1 MSTPRAA
8 RAAGAA
14 GAGPPVAVVTPDDAD
29 VARPLGSKL
38 RGTLLFSIPPADV
51 DAEEDIDV
59 LKSVIKRLVST
70 GAKYVAEKQTEQK
83 RRENVL
89 RKGGFGARVCPT
101 DADKWE
107 KGLLY
112 AIMDD
117 ADPELAKEDAR
128 SATRV
133 GRGHIQRRDRVLRF
147 FKRCHD
153 GEWMRHLEDEILK
166 DRGVSN
172 RTAAAAVDAGALN
185 YNSIDTVRA
194 LNGDA
199 GTATKRNT
207 RPCALPSSSSA
218 KRVNGVLDDYVEE
231 LGLIRRSPR
240 HAEMWEPDYPKL
252 MESTFELR
260 GYAQAY
266 AASPT
271 SGTWRN
277 PEGPSEG
284 ILPMLIVMAVDDFPC
299 ETGKGGTGMTGAHIR
314 HVDPRLGFGID
325 KSPQQSSNVQTVVLY
340 PTQTRKALV
349 AQAQAEAVRKRS
361 LAAADDG
368 DEDED
373 AVAVAVADGLADAPL
388 RARLND
394 DYDPADDLEG
404 ALDGGVVA
412 DDGVESPILASK
424 REVVGQRLGPLLEA
438 VLKCESCPT
447 CPAKV
452 ALCADKIGQYEIG
465 PFRCWTLGFWFCN
478 LCPCPRF
485 LKGQGQPGGCKRCRA
500 AGDVDTC
507 THWDQA
513 TPATLE
519 FFEAQERSLA
529 AAVGKIPGKVLPHW
543 RNRVEALEL
552 SDDRDLGLA
561 RSSKL
566 EVIECALRSYC
577 DCLVVTGD
585 TASVRHV
592 DSAPDGDVYRDAV
605 RWAEAAGRPK
615 PARPRSAKAWSAMR
629 QTLKERLVDAERLL
643 IVRQVLKFWDLLE
656 PEDRQRLVTRDGHI
670 ADPTRLIDCSMHLTL
685 RVVTHVTGLLFSW
698 PLDATL
704 GLDSAEITRR
714 LEKAADVVRKA
725 INSDSFAPRK
735 AKAGKKA
742 TNWAAGAKLA
752 VFSMPAHVAKRIGR
766 TSVKVDEATGVVE
779 VVECADSLPEETD
792 SDELMV
798 GAADA
803 VPLLAELA
811 EILICEDDDRLST
824 VLSFIKELTFVL
836 GVINS
841 KDWEDDSTMPKR
853 FQRHADAMGKHLLAV
868 FGDAAVTIYLHDILA
883 GHIYDM
889 FNLYGPIC
897 RSCNEAAERQGGALV
912 LRYKRHSQRG
922 GAGAK
927 GELVGKC
934 HSMGTWAG
942 RQAVRGAGRA
952 NECLDDD
959 DAKRARLRCEGAQER
974 ADARRA
980 GGDA

>member
-14 GAGPPVAVVTPDDAD
+14 GAGDPVAVVTPDDAD
-29 VARPLGSKL
+29 VARPLGSNL
-38 RGTLLFSIPPADV
+38 RGTKLFSISPADV

-83 RRENVL
+83 RRENVM
-89 RKGGFGARVCPT
+89 RKGGAGQKVCPD
-101 DADKWE
+101 DADEWE
-107 KGLLY
+107 KGVIY
-112 AIMDD
+112 AMMDD
-117 ADPELAKEDAR
+117 GDPELAKENAR
-128 SATRV
+128 AATSV
-133 GRGHIQRRDRVLRF
+133 GRGHIQRRDRFLRLVG
-147 FKRCHD
+147 RCYN

-166 DRGVSN
+166 KRGVDS
-172 RTAAAAVDAGALN
+172 RTAAAAIDAGVLN
-185 YNSIDTVRA
+185 YKSIDKIRA

-199 GTATKRNT
+199 GTATKRNM

-218 KRVNGVLDDYVEE
+218 QRVNVVLDAYVAEK
-231 LGLIRRSPR
+231 GLIGRSSR
-240 HAEMWEPDYPKL
+240 HAEMWEPDYDKL
-252 MESTFELR
+252 MDSTFELR

-266 AASPT
+266 AASPS
-271 SGTWRN
+271 SGAWRN

-284 ILPMLIVMAVDDFPC
+284 TLPMLIVMAVDDFPC
-299 ETGKGGTGMTGAHIR
+299 ETGKGGTGMTGAHLR
-314 HVDPRLGFGID
+314 HVDPRLGFDIA

-349 AQAQAEAVRKRS
+349 AQAEAEAVRKRS
-361 LAAADDG
+361 LAAADG
-368 DEDED
+368 DEDDD
-373 AVAVAVADGLADAPL
+373 AVADAVADGLADAPL
-388 RARLND
+388 RARLD
-394 DYDPADDLEG
+394 DYDPADDFEG
-404 ALDGGVVA
+404 ALDDEDVA

-424 REVVGQRLGPLLEA
+424 REVVGKRLGSLFDA

-447 CPAKV
+447 CPVKV
-452 ALCADKIGQYEIG
+452 ALCADKIGQYELG
-465 PFRCWTLGFWFCN
+465 PFGGATLGFYVCN

-500 AGDVDTC
+500 TGDVDTC

-519 FFEAQERSLA
+519 FFEDLERSLA
-529 AAVGKIPGKVLPHW
+529 AGVGKIPDKVLPHW

-552 SDDRDLGLA
+552 SDDRGLGLA

-592 DSAPDGDVYRDAV
+592 DSASNGDVHRDAV
-605 RWAEAAGRPK
+605 RWAEAAGRPE

-643 IVRQVLKFWDLLE
+643 IVRQVLKFWDRLE

-685 RVVTHVTGLLFSW
+685 RVVTHVMGLLFSW

-714 LEKAADVVRKA
+714 LEKATDVVRKA

-742 TNWAAGAKLA
+742 TSWAAGSKLA

-779 VVECADSLPEETD
+779 VVECADSLPDETD

-824 VLSFIKELTFVL
+824 VLEFIKELTFVL

-853 FQRHADAMGKHLLAV
+853 FQGHADAMGKHLLAV

-889 FNLYGPIC
+889 LNLYGPIC

-927 GELVGKC
+927 GKLVGKC

-952 NECLDDD
+952 DEVLNDAA
-959 DAKRARLRCEGAQER
+959 AKRKRLRSEGAQES
-974 ADARRA
+974 ADAAA